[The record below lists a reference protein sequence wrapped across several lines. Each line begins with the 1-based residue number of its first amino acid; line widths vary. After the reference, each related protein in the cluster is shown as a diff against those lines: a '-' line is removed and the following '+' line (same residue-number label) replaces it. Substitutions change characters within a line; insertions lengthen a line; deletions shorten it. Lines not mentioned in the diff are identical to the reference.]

1 MEKIYMC
8 LKKVSKPLETLILVL
23 AGAGIASITIIIF
36 LQVIF
41 RVIIGRSLSWSEE
54 FSRYIEV
61 WIVFLTS
68 GYALGKGQHICMDLL
83 IHVLPPNINFIL
95 EKINAIICILFSTVC
110 AVFSYQ
116 YMMAERMQMF
126 ASANIPKAVV
136 YVSLVLG
143 FIFCIFYSLINLTR
157 PKGVDP

>member
-23 AGAGIASITIIIF
+23 AGAGMASITIIIF

-68 GYALGKGQHICMDLL
+68 GYALGKDSI
-83 IHVLPPNINFIL
+83 
-95 EKINAIICILFSTVC
+95 
-110 AVFSYQ
+110 
-116 YMMAERMQMF
+116 
-126 ASANIPKAVV
+126 SAW
-136 YVSLVLG
+136 
-143 FIFCIFYSLINLTR
+143 IF
-157 PKGVDP
+157 

>member
-95 EKINAIICILFSTVC
+95 EK
-110 AVFSYQ
+110 
-116 YMMAERMQMF
+116 
-126 ASANIPKAVV
+126 
-136 YVSLVLG
+136 
-143 FIFCIFYSLINLTR
+143 
-157 PKGVDP
+157 